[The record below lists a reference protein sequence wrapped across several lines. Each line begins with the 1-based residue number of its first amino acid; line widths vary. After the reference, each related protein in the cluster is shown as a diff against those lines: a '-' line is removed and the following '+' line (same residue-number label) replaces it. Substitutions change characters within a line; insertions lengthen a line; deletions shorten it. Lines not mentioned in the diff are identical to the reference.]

1 MHTNIS
7 HSENAGFITHENP
20 YLLYGAYFFTIF
32 ANAMNFFT
40 KYKPYYK
47 ENLRLALPVILSQI
61 GQITVQL
68 ADTAMVGR
76 YGGDDPTPLAAVS
89 FATSFFYIV
98 FISALGLSFGLT
110 PLVGEHYAKNHRT
123 HVTSLLQ
130 NGALL
135 FTIIGV
141 VATLLLIAARSL
153 LPTLGALMIGD
164 GGDTSIG
171 AVVDTALPYYNTL
184 IWSMLPIMLWA
195 TTKQFLEGVGNTRLA
210 MYTIISSNVLNIFLN
225 WVLIFGNLGFEAMG
239 ALGAGY
245 ATLISRIVQCIMLL
259 AIFFSSSSLRCYTRE
274 LFRRSMI
281 SITTLREI
289 LRVGIPIS
297 FQMLMEASAFVV
309 AGIMVL
315 AFGAASV
322 SAYQIGVNMMN
333 VTFMIV
339 IAIGSATTILTSHIY
354 GRQDFGRLRNTV
366 NTSYQ
371 MGLVW
376 NVTIALLF
384 VALRYKIPILFT
396 TNEEV
401 IRLTGS
407 MLIFIALFQ
416 VSDCLQALSIS
427 ILRGLQD
434 VKVIIPIVFISYVV
448 INIPAGYLM
457 AFRYGLQ
464 ANGLIIGFIIGL
476 SCCAIMTI
484 IRVKRDIKHL
494 ENRVEN

>member
-1 MHTNIS
+1 
-7 HSENAGFITHENP
+7 
-20 YLLYGAYFFTIF
+20 
-32 ANAMNFFT
+32 MNFFS

-47 ENLRLALPVILSQI
+47 DNFRLALPVILSQI

-98 FISALGLSFGLT
+98 FIASMGLTFGLT

-123 HVTSLLQ
+123 YVGSLLQ

-135 FTIIGV
+135 YALIGV
-141 VATLLLIAARSL
+141 VATLLLIATRNL
-153 LPTLGALMIGD
+153 LPMMGALMIGD
-164 GGDTSIG
+164 GSDTSIG
-171 AVVDTALPYYNTL
+171 AVIDAALPYYNTL
-184 IWSMLPIMLWA
+184 IWSLFPIMIWGTA
-195 TTKQFLEGVGNTRLA
+195 KQFLEGVGNTRIA
-210 MYTIISSNVLNIFLN
+210 MYTIIGANALNIFLN
-225 WVLIFGNLGFEAMG
+225 WVLIFGHLGFEAMG
-239 ALGAGY
+239 ALGAGH
-245 ATLISRIVQCIMLL
+245 ATLISRIVQCILL
-259 AIFFSSSSLRCYTRE
+259 VTYFLLTPSFRCYTGS
-274 LFRRSMI
+274 LFKRSAL
-281 SITTLREI
+281 SIKTIMEI
-289 LRVGIPIS
+289 LRVGVPIA

-315 AFGAASV
+315 AFGATSV

-354 GRQDFGRLRNTV
+354 GRGDFHRLRYTV
-366 NTSYQ
+366 HASFQ

-376 NVTIALLF
+376 NISVALLF
-384 VALRYKIPILFT
+384 VALRFIIPTLFT
-396 TNEEV
+396 TNAEV

-407 MLIFIALFQ
+407 MLIVIALFQ

-427 ILRGLQD
+427 ALRGLQD
-434 VKVIIPIVFISYVV
+434 VKIIIPIVFISYVL
-448 INIPAGYLM
+448 INIPAGYIL
-457 AFRYGLQ
+457 AFKCGLQ

-476 SCCAIMTI
+476 SCCAIMTMS
-484 IRVKRDIKHL
+484 RVRHNIKQFESKI
-494 ENRVEN
+494 EN

>member
-1 MHTNIS
+1 
-7 HSENAGFITHENP
+7 
-20 YLLYGAYFFTIF
+20 
-32 ANAMNFFT
+32 MNFFA

-47 ENLRLALPVILSQI
+47 ENLHLATPVILSQI

-68 ADTAMVGR
+68 ADTAMVGH

-89 FATSFFYIV
+89 FATNFFYII
-98 FISALGLSFGLT
+98 FITAMGIAFGLT
-110 PLVGEHYAKNHRT
+110 PLVGEHYAKNHRS
-123 HVTSLLQ
+123 HVTELLQ
-130 NGALL
+130 NGAVL
-135 FTIIGV
+135 FATIGV
-141 VATLLLIAARSL
+141 VATALLLASRSL
-153 LPTLGALMIGD
+153 LRVMGELMIGQ
-164 GGDTSIG
+164 GGDASIG
-171 AVVDTALPYYNTL
+171 AVIDMALPYYNTL
-184 IWSMLPIMLWA
+184 IWSLFPVMVWCTA
-195 TTKQFLEGVGNTRLA
+195 KQFLEGIGNTRLA
-210 MYTIISSNVLNIFLN
+210 MYTIIAANLLNIFLN
-225 WVLIFGNLGFEAMG
+225 WVFIFGNLGSEALG
-239 ALGAGY
+239 VVGAGY

-259 AIFFSSSSLRCYTRE
+259 TIFFRTPSLRCYTKE
-274 LFRRSMI
+274 LFRRSML
-281 SITTLREI
+281 SLKTMKEI

-297 FQMLMEASAFVV
+297 FHMLMEASAFVV
-309 AGIMVL
+309 AGIIVL

-354 GRQDFGRLRNTV
+354 GRQDFGRLRMTV
-366 NTSYQ
+366 NAAYQ
-371 MGLVW
+371 MGLAW
-376 NVTIALLF
+376 NVSVALLF
-384 VALRYKIPILFT
+384 VALRFVIPTLFT

-416 VSDCLQALSIS
+416 VSDCLQAISIS

-457 AFRYGLQ
+457 AFQCGLR

-476 SCCAIMTI
+476 SCCALMTI
-484 IRVKRDIKHL
+484 LRVRRNIKQM
-494 ENRVEN
+494 ESMVKN